1 MKFKHTFH
9 VFIDNFSVTYK
20 QLLYRL
26 VILVVAAGI
35 SLGCLTPFI
44 KDFINS
50 EALNTLLSGIHN
62 FIQQLLKGNVT
73 ELAGISQSVAA
84 AYENILNLLN
94 TRITQIVL
102 IGLLMLALFLVEK
115 WFTGLGNYTTAVIIN
130 DKMALR
136 KSSPFMVTLIS
147 HFKEAAL
154 YNLIYVPL
162 SVIYD
167 LIIAALLIITLFYML
182 NGISYILVSIFLFT
196 LIMVLAI
203 AVKMTFTSDWLPAL
217 IRGKMGQKQSIKY
230 TFSRKG
236 KRTVEVFSTYIILEL
251 IILALNIIALFF
263 TFGVGLL
270 VTLPAS
276 YVLLICYETVN
287 YYDTKDLKFFLDKF
301 TIIQPE
307 KERVITREQFFRG
320 DDPDDEQ

>member
-9 VFIDNFSVTYK
+9 VFVDNFSVTYK

-26 VILVVAAGI
+26 VVLVVALGI
-35 SLGCLTPFI
+35 SWGCITPFI

-50 EALNTLLSGIHN
+50 EALNSLISGIQD
-62 FIQQLLKGNVT
+62 FIHQFLQGNVG
-73 ELAGISQSVAA
+73 ELSAISDNISA
-84 AYENILNLLN
+84 AYDQVIQLLN

-102 IGLLMLALFLVEK
+102 MGLLLLAVFLVEK

-136 KSSPFMVTLIS
+136 KTSPFMRTLIS

-162 SVIYD
+162 SVLYD
-167 LIIAALLIITLFYML
+167 LVVAAALIVILFYML
-182 NGISYILVSIFLFT
+182 NGIGYLFVSIFLFA
-196 LIMVLAI
+196 LIMIVAI

-217 IRGKMGQKQSIKY
+217 IRGKLGQKKAIAY
-230 TFSRKG
+230 TFSRKH
-236 KRTVEVFSTYIILEL
+236 KQTLNVFSNFIILEL
-251 IILALNIIALFF
+251 IILAINVMALFF

-270 VTLPAS
+270 LTLPS
-276 YVLLICYETVN
+276 SFVLLLCFETVN
-287 YYDTKDLKFFLDKF
+287 YYDSKDLKYFLDKF
-301 TIIQPE
+301 TIIKPE
-307 KERVITREQFFRG
+307 KEPVITREQFFRG
-320 DDPDDEQ
+320 DYPDEEL